1 MATQALCSC
10 SSSTEHLCTLGT
22 MWRCGSHVGTDK
34 RTLCSC
40 SSNTG
45 PDVHAK
51 DDEALRDASARGHVK
66 VVQLLI
72 QHGADVKAEHDA
84 AMRLASEFRQTSVVQ
99 LLIQH
104 GAVAPT
110 EPVNDDDEEEE
121 EEEEEW

>member
-1 MATQALCSC
+1 M
-10 SSSTEHLCTLGT
+10 
-22 MWRCGSHVGTDK
+22 
-34 RTLCSC
+34 
-40 SSNTG
+40 
-45 PDVHAK
+45 
-51 DDEALRDASARGHVK
+51 K